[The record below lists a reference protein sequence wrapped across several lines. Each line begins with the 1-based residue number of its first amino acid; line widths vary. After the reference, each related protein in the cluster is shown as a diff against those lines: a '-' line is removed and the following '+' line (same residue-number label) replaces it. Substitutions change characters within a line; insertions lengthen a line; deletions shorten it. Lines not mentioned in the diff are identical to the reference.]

1 MNTLFIIFL
10 FTSDILIIIIVI
22 IGQIFPV
29 FRSTIHKAMRFVL
42 FIKRRL
48 STTAVPS
55 LSMSLMKLPLIVMT
69 LLVAMALSVLSQP
82 SALAAEASILGVG
95 GSKTEEGSDISIPD
109 SFGRDTPRHAVQGFL
124 GALGENDYL
133 LASNYLN
140 LSKSDNPT
148 TIVRQFK
155 QALDAGGRFQPDLQI
170 NNTPEGNLTDQ
181 LPPSQESVGVI
192 NVSDKSIPLILERVV
207 SKQGEQYWQFSTDTL
222 SSIPEAIENYE
233 PTLVSRYTIDSLEG
247 KKLFGYQLADLV
259 AALAMTISSFLLTY
273 ITVWLVYHLLKLA
286 YPRIRDVPLPLPDRV
301 ILPLAVVIMAL
312 ILSEVM
318 VYAGVSVTLR
328 EPINRYTDI
337 ASWLATTWLLL
348 RVIDAIFTRA
358 VNLSYKKNYTE
369 RVSILGLLRKIVKA
383 LLLIFA
389 TIVIFGNLG
398 FDLTTGIA
406 ALGVG
411 GLALALGAQK
421 TIENLVGSVVVVAD
435 SPVRIGDY
443 CKFGTYEGTVID
455 IGIRSSRVR
464 TLTRTIVT
472 VPNGDFSSMQIENF
486 TSRDMFRFL
495 HQLYI
500 KRTADIDVVFKMV
513 KHLDKFLDEHELTNQ
528 EWNQVNILE
537 LRQDC
542 YIIQLQ
548 AYINVTGIIEFYE
561 KQDVLFV
568 DILMQVRK
576 YDVEHALPTQQ
587 LIVKQPELQAQLEN
601 EGESERVDKKADKK
615 IATDDKPGAVNVSK
629 DSDAVD
635 TENENKQPEPE
646 PKQMLKKDL
655 LDSRYKNIHKSS
667 GHTLARL
674 KFKQVKNSFRFPR
687 AKK

>member
-1 MNTLFIIFL
+1 
-10 FTSDILIIIIVI
+10 
-22 IGQIFPV
+22 
-29 FRSTIHKAMRFVL
+29 MR
-42 FIKRRL
+42 
-48 STTAVPS
+48 A
-55 LSMSLMKLPLIVMT
+55 
-69 LLVAMALSVLSQP
+69 
-82 SALAAEASILGVG
+82 LGVNG
-95 GSKTEEGSDISIPD
+95 DSSEETVATPLPD
-109 SFGRDTPRHAVQGFL
+109 SFGRDTPRHTVQGFIS
-124 GALGENDYL
+124 ALSENDYL

-148 TIVRQFK
+148 TVVRQFK

-170 NNTPEGNLTDQ
+170 SNTPEGNLTDQ
-181 LPPSQESVGVI
+181 LPPSQENVGVI
-192 NVSDKSIPLILERVV
+192 NIGEKSVSLLLERVV
-207 SKQGEQYWQFSTDTL
+207 SKENEQYWQFSSETL
-222 SSIPEAIENYE
+222 SSIPEVIENSE
-233 PTLVSRYTIDSLEG
+233 PTLVSRYTVDTLDG

-259 AALAMTISSFLLTY
+259 AALSMIVSSFVLTY
-273 ITVWLVYHLLKLA
+273 IAVWLLYHLLRIV
-286 YPRIRDVPLPLPDRV
+286 YPRVRGVPLPLPDKV
-301 ILPLAVVIMAL
+301 ILPLSVVIMAL

-328 EPINRYTDI
+328 EPVNRFTDI
-337 ASWLATTWLLL
+337 ASWLALTWLLL

-369 RVSILGLLRKIVKA
+369 RVSILGLLRKVVKA

-389 TIVIFGNLG
+389 VIVIFGNLG

-464 TLTRTIVT
+464 TLTRTVVT

-486 TSRDMFRFL
+486 TSRDMFRFF
-495 HQLYI
+495 HQLYL

-513 KHLDKFLDEHELTNQ
+513 KDLDEFLKEHEMTNQ

-542 YIIQLQ
+542 YVIQLQ
-548 AYINVTGIIEFYE
+548 AYINANDVMEFYD
-561 KQDVLFV
+561 KQNVVFVDVLN
-568 DILMQVRK
+568 QVAK

-587 LIVKQPELQAQLEN
+587 LIVNQAELEHHMEN
-601 EGESERVDKKADKK
+601 NIVKTEDDASEDHSD
-615 IATDDKPGAVNVSK
+615 TNSNETNVSLEDNDDNNSDDVTINK
-629 DSDAVD
+629 DTDNANDDMANNQKSSMATVSR
-635 TENENKQPEPE
+635 KGA
-646 PKQMLKKDL
+646 LKALK
-655 LDSRYKNIHKSS
+655 HKSRMLRKS
-667 GHTLARL
+667 
-674 KFKQVKNSFRFPR
+674 KFKHTKNKFSLSIWNQP
-687 AKK
+687 

>member
-1 MNTLFIIFL
+1 MIFL
-10 FTSDILIIIIVI
+10 TIIIVI

-29 FRSTIHKAMRFVL
+29 FRYAIHKAMRFVL
-42 FIKRRL
+42 FIKYRL
-48 STTAVPS
+48 NTTAMPS
-55 LSMSLMKLPLIVMT
+55 LSMSLMKLPLIVIT

-82 SALAAEASILGVG
+82 SALAAETSILGVG
-95 GSKTEEGSDISIPD
+95 GTKTEEGDGTSIPD
-109 SFGRDTPRHAVQGFL
+109 SFGRDTPRHTVQGFIA
-124 GALGENDYL
+124 ALGENDYL

-155 QALDAGGRFQPDLQI
+155 QALDAGGRFQADLQI

-181 LPPSQESVGVI
+181 LPPSQENVGVI
-192 NVSDKSIPLILERVV
+192 KVSDASIPLLLERVV
-207 SKQGEQYWQFSTDTL
+207 SKEGEQYWQFSTDTL

-259 AALAMTISSFLLTY
+259 AALMMTISSFLFTY
-273 ITVWLVYHLLKLA
+273 IAVWLLYHLLEIT
-286 YPRIRDVPLPLPDRV
+286 YPRVRDVPLPLPDKV

-328 EPINRYTDI
+328 EPVNRFAEI
-337 ASWLATTWLLL
+337 ASWVAITWLLL
-348 RVIDAIFTRA
+348 RIIDALFTRA

-369 RVSILGLLRKIVKA
+369 RVSILGLLRKVVKA

-389 TIVIFGNLG
+389 VIVTFGNLG

-513 KHLDKFLDEHELTNQ
+513 KHLDTFLDEHELTNQ

-548 AYINVTGIIEFYE
+548 AYINATGIIEFYE

-568 DILMQVRK
+568 DLLMQVRK

-587 LIVKQPELQAQLEN
+587 LIVKQPELQAELDHESK
-601 EGESERVDKKADKK
+601 EGETVDKKADKK
-615 IATDDKPGAVNVSK
+615 NAADDKPEAVNLSK
-629 DSDAVD
+629 DVNAVD
-635 TENENKQPEPE
+635 DEQTADK
-646 PKQMLKKDL
+646 PKDGLKKDMIGN
-655 LDSRYKNIHKSS
+655 RYKRIHKNR
-667 GHTLARL
+667 GYNLAKL
-674 KFKQVKNSFRFPR
+674 KFKQVKKSFRFP
-687 AKK
+687 KV

>member
-1 MNTLFIIFL
+1 M
-10 FTSDILIIIIVI
+10 S
-22 IGQIFPV
+22 
-29 FRSTIHKAMRFVL
+29 
-42 FIKRRL
+42 IKCYL
-48 STTAVPS
+48 NSAIASIS
-55 LSMSLMKLPLIVMT
+55 LSKTSLMIVSLLIALILSMVLPNTAI
-69 LLVAMALSVLSQP
+69 
-82 SALAAEASILGVG
+82 AAEAGAGALGVG
-95 GSKTEEGSDISIPD
+95 GSSEETVREPLPD
-109 SFGRDTPRHAVQGFL
+109 SFGRDTPRHTVQGFIS
-124 GALGENDYL
+124 ALGENDYL

-148 TIVRQFK
+148 TAVREFK
-155 QALDAGGRFQPDLQI
+155 QALDAGGRFQADLQL

-181 LPPSQESVGVI
+181 LPPSQENVGSINIGEKSV
-192 NVSDKSIPLILERVV
+192 PLLLERVV

-222 SSIPEAIENYE
+222 NSIPEVLENTN

-247 KKLFGYQLADLV
+247 KKIFGYQLTDLV
-259 AALAMTISSFLLTY
+259 AALTMIISSFVLTY
-273 ITVWLVYHLLKLA
+273 IMVWILYHLLKIA
-286 YPRIRDVPLPLPDRV
+286 YPRVRDVPLPVPDKV

-328 EPINRYTDI
+328 EPVNRFTDI
-337 ASWLATTWLLL
+337 ASWLAITWLLL

-369 RVSILGLLRKIVKA
+369 RVSILGLLRKVVKA

-389 TIVIFGNLG
+389 VIVIFGNLG

-443 CKFGTYEGTVID
+443 CKFGTYEGTVVD

-464 TLTRTIVT
+464 TLSRTIVT

-486 TSRDMFRFL
+486 TSRDMFRFF
-495 HQLYI
+495 HQLYL
-500 KRTADIDVVFKMV
+500 KRTADIEVVFKMV
-513 KHLDKFLDEHELTNQ
+513 KDLDEFLNEHYLTNQ

-542 YIIQLQ
+542 YVIQLQ
-548 AYINVTGIIEFYE
+548 AYINANDVMEFYD
-561 KQDVLFV
+561 KQNVVFVDVLT
-568 DILMQVRK
+568 QVKK
-576 YDVEHALPTQQ
+576 YKVEHALPTQQ
-587 LIVKQPELQAQLEN
+587 LIVNQAELEQHMENDIENSDDGKNNSENSDSQNNTAELLADSENGSNTSTDTDGKQDNAVDLNKDVDSTKKDKAANKKQ
-601 EGESERVDKKADKK
+601 ERIRKADGKK
-615 IATDDKPGAVNVSK
+615 S
-629 DSDAVD
+629 
-635 TENENKQPEPE
+635 
-646 PKQMLKKDL
+646 
-655 LDSRYKNIHKSS
+655 HKGSNYA
-667 GHTLARL
+667 LAKR
-674 KFKQVKNSFRFPR
+674 KFRH
-687 AKK
+687 AKKNFSLSIWNQP

>member
-1 MNTLFIIFL
+1 
-10 FTSDILIIIIVI
+10 
-22 IGQIFPV
+22 
-29 FRSTIHKAMRFVL
+29 MRFVL
-42 FIKRRL
+42 FIKHRL
-48 STTAVPS
+48 NTTAVPS
-55 LSMSLMKLPLIVMT
+55 LSMSLMKLPLIVIT
-69 LLVAMALSVLSQP
+69 LLVAMALSILSQP
-82 SALAAEASILGVG
+82 SALAAETSILGVG
-95 GSKTEEGSDISIPD
+95 GTKTEEGDGTSIPD
-109 SFGRDTPRHAVQGFL
+109 SFGRDTPRHTVQGFIA
-124 GALGENDYL
+124 ALGENDYL

-155 QALDAGGRFQPDLQI
+155 QALDAGGRFQADLQI

-181 LPPSQESVGVI
+181 LPPSQENVGVI
-192 NVSDKSIPLILERVV
+192 KVSDASIPLLLERVV
-207 SKQGEQYWQFSTDTL
+207 SKEGEQYWQFSTDTL

-259 AALAMTISSFLLTY
+259 AALMMTISSFLFTY
-273 ITVWLVYHLLKLA
+273 IAVWLLYHLLEIT
-286 YPRIRDVPLPLPDRV
+286 YPRVRDVPLPLPDKV

-328 EPINRYTDI
+328 EPVNRFAEI
-337 ASWLATTWLLL
+337 ASWVAITWLLL
-348 RVIDAIFTRA
+348 RIIDALFTRA

-369 RVSILGLLRKIVKA
+369 RVSILGLLRKVVKA

-389 TIVIFGNLG
+389 VIVTFGNLG

-513 KHLDKFLDEHELTNQ
+513 KHLDTFLDEHELTNQ

-548 AYINVTGIIEFYE
+548 AYINATGIIEFYE

-568 DILMQVRK
+568 DLLMQVRK

-587 LIVKQPELQAQLEN
+587 LIVKQPELQAELDHESK
-601 EGESERVDKKADKK
+601 EGETVDKKADKK
-615 IATDDKPGAVNVSK
+615 NAADDKPEAVNLSK
-629 DSDAVD
+629 DVNAVD
-635 TENENKQPEPE
+635 DEQTADK
-646 PKQMLKKDL
+646 PKDGLKKDMIGN
-655 LDSRYKNIHKSS
+655 RYKRIHKNR
-667 GHTLARL
+667 GYNLAKL
-674 KFKQVKNSFRFPR
+674 KFKQVKKSFRFP
-687 AKK
+687 KV

>member
-1 MNTLFIIFL
+1 MSIKYRLIPIIPSPELSSPYSIIKMPLMAILF
-10 FTSDILIIIIVI
+10 
-22 IGQIFPV
+22 
-29 FRSTIHKAMRFVL
+29 
-42 FIKRRL
+42 
-48 STTAVPS
+48 
-55 LSMSLMKLPLIVMT
+55 
-69 LLVAMALSVLSQP
+69 LLVMLL
-82 SALAAEASILGVG
+82 SALLPNNAFAAEASALGMG
-95 GSKTEEGSDISIPD
+95 GSTSEESASTPIPD
-109 SFGRDTPRHAVQGFL
+109 SFGRDTPRHTVQGFIS
-124 GALGENDYL
+124 ALGENDYL

-181 LPPSQESVGVI
+181 LPPSQENVGAI
-192 NVSDKSIPLILERVV
+192 NVGEKSVPLILERVV

-222 SSIPEAIENYE
+222 SSIPEVIENTE
-233 PTLVSRYTIDSLEG
+233 PTLVSRYTFDSLEG
-247 KKLFGYQLADLV
+247 KKLFGYQVADLA
-259 AALAMTISSFLLTY
+259 AALMMTVGSFVFTY
-273 ITVWLVYHLLKLA
+273 IMVWLLYHLLRIV
-286 YPRIRDVPLPLPDRV
+286 YPRVRGVPLPLPDKV
-301 ILPLAVVIMAL
+301 VLPLAVVIMAL

-328 EPINRYTDI
+328 EPINRFTEI
-337 ASWLATTWLLL
+337 ASWLALTWLLL

-369 RVSILGLLRKIVKA
+369 RVSILGLLRKVVKA

-389 TIVIFGNLG
+389 VIVIFGNLG

-464 TLTRTIVT
+464 TLTRTVVT

-486 TSRDMFRFL
+486 TSRDMFRFF

-513 KHLDKFLDEHELTNQ
+513 KDLDEFIDEHYLTNQ

-548 AYINVTGIIEFYE
+548 AYVNANGVTEFYD
-561 KQDVLFV
+561 KQNVLFV
-568 DILMQVRK
+568 DLLNQVAK

-587 LIVKQPELQAQLEN
+587 LIVNQTELEHHIEN
-601 EGESERVDKKADKK
+601 EIEDKNKEDNVAETTKDMSNDDHADDDASDNKDNSNDDKHAVDLSKGKDNVKTDEKGSQRTSKSVKSKKDNALKALRNKSRMIKK
-615 IATDDKPGAVNVSK
+615 I
-629 DSDAVD
+629 
-635 TENENKQPEPE
+635 
-646 PKQMLKKDL
+646 
-655 LDSRYKNIHKSS
+655 
-667 GHTLARL
+667 
-674 KFKQVKNSFRFPR
+674 KFKY
-687 AKK
+687 AKRKSGFSIWNQP

>member
-1 MNTLFIIFL
+1 M
-10 FTSDILIIIIVI
+10 
-22 IGQIFPV
+22 
-29 FRSTIHKAMRFVL
+29 STQYNL
-42 FIKRRL
+42 TP
-48 STTAVPS
+48 STALPS
-55 LSMSLMKLPLIVMT
+55 SN
-69 LLVAMALSVLSQP
+69 
-82 SALAAEASILGVG
+82 SALKIPFAVVVLLLAMILSIVLPRTAFAVDAGALGVG
-95 GSKTEEGSDISIPD
+95 GDSSEETVATPLPD
-109 SFGRDTPRHAVQGFL
+109 SFGRDTPRHTVQGFIS
-124 GALGENDYL
+124 ALGENDYL

-148 TIVRQFK
+148 TVVRQFK

-170 NNTPEGNLTDQ
+170 SNTPEGNLTDQ
-181 LPPSQESVGVI
+181 LPPSQENVGVI
-192 NVSDKSIPLILERVV
+192 NIGEKSVSLLLERVV
-207 SKQGEQYWQFSTDTL
+207 SKENEQYWQFSSETL
-222 SSIPEAIENYE
+222 SSIPEVIENSE
-233 PTLVSRYTIDSLEG
+233 PTLVSRYTVDSLDG

-259 AALAMTISSFLLTY
+259 AALSMIVSSFVITY
-273 ITVWLVYHLLKLA
+273 IAVWLLYHLLRMV
-286 YPRIRDVPLPLPDRV
+286 YPRVRGVPLPLPDKV
-301 ILPLAVVIMAL
+301 ILPLSVVIMAL

-328 EPINRYTDI
+328 EPVNRFTDI
-337 ASWLATTWLLL
+337 ASWLALTWLLL

-369 RVSILGLLRKIVKA
+369 RVSILGLMRKVVKA

-389 TIVIFGNLG
+389 VIVIFGNLG

-464 TLTRTIVT
+464 TLTRTVVT

-486 TSRDMFRFL
+486 TSRDMFRFF
-495 HQLYI
+495 HQLYL

-513 KHLDKFLDEHELTNQ
+513 KDLDEFLNEHYLTNQ

-542 YIIQLQ
+542 YVIQLQ
-548 AYINVTGIIEFYE
+548 AYINANDVMEFYD
-561 KQDVLFV
+561 KQNVVFVDVLN
-568 DILMQVRK
+568 QVAK

-587 LIVKQPELQAQLEN
+587 LIVNQAELEHHMEN
-601 EGESERVDKKADKK
+601 NTTETEDDVSEDHSD
-615 IATDDKPGAVNVSK
+615 TNSNETNVSLEDDDNNSDGVNINK
-629 DSDAVD
+629 DTDNAKDDMANNQKSSMATVSR
-635 TENENKQPEPE
+635 KGA
-646 PKQMLKKDL
+646 LKALK
-655 LDSRYKNIHKSS
+655 HKSRMLRKS
-667 GHTLARL
+667 
-674 KFKQVKNSFRFPR
+674 KFKHTKNKFSLSIWNQP
-687 AKK
+687 

>member
-1 MNTLFIIFL
+1 MSIKYRLIPIIPSPELSSPYSIIKMPLMAILF
-10 FTSDILIIIIVI
+10 
-22 IGQIFPV
+22 
-29 FRSTIHKAMRFVL
+29 
-42 FIKRRL
+42 
-48 STTAVPS
+48 
-55 LSMSLMKLPLIVMT
+55 
-69 LLVAMALSVLSQP
+69 LLVMLL
-82 SALAAEASILGVG
+82 SALLPNNAFAAEASALGMG
-95 GSKTEEGSDISIPD
+95 GSTSEESASTPIPD
-109 SFGRDTPRHAVQGFL
+109 SFGRDTPRHTVQGFIS
-124 GALGENDYL
+124 ALGENDYL

-181 LPPSQESVGVI
+181 LPPSQENVGAI
-192 NVSDKSIPLILERVV
+192 NVGEKSVPLILERVV

-222 SSIPEAIENYE
+222 SSVPEVIENTE
-233 PTLVSRYTIDSLEG
+233 PTLVSRYTFDSLEG
-247 KKLFGYQLADLV
+247 KKLFGYQVADLA
-259 AALAMTISSFLLTY
+259 AALMMTVGSFVFTY
-273 ITVWLVYHLLKLA
+273 IMVWLLYHLLRIV
-286 YPRIRDVPLPLPDRV
+286 YPRVRGVPLPLPDKV
-301 ILPLAVVIMAL
+301 VLPLAVVIMAL

-328 EPINRYTDI
+328 EPINRFTEI
-337 ASWLATTWLLL
+337 ASWLALTWLLL

-369 RVSILGLLRKIVKA
+369 RVSILGLLRKVVKA

-389 TIVIFGNLG
+389 VIVIFGNLG

-464 TLTRTIVT
+464 TLTRTVVT

-486 TSRDMFRFL
+486 TSRDMFRFF

-513 KHLDKFLDEHELTNQ
+513 KDLDEFIDEHYLTNQ

-548 AYINVTGIIEFYE
+548 AYVNANGVTEFYD
-561 KQDVLFV
+561 KQNVLFV
-568 DILMQVRK
+568 DLLNQVAK

-587 LIVKQPELQAQLEN
+587 LIVNQTELEHHIEN
-601 EGESERVDKKADKK
+601 EIEDKNKEDNVAETTKDMSNDDHTDDDASDNKDNSNDDKHAVDLSKGKDKVKTDEKGSQKKTKSVESKKDNALKALRNKSRMIKK
-615 IATDDKPGAVNVSK
+615 I
-629 DSDAVD
+629 
-635 TENENKQPEPE
+635 
-646 PKQMLKKDL
+646 
-655 LDSRYKNIHKSS
+655 
-667 GHTLARL
+667 
-674 KFKQVKNSFRFPR
+674 KFKY
-687 AKK
+687 AKRKSGFSIWNQP

>member
-1 MNTLFIIFL
+1 M
-10 FTSDILIIIIVI
+10 ILSIVLPRTAFAVDA
-22 IGQIFPV
+22 GSLGAGGDSSEETV
-29 FRSTIHKAMRFVL
+29 
-42 FIKRRL
+42 
-48 STTAVPS
+48 TT
-55 LSMSLMKLPLIVMT
+55 PL
-69 LLVAMALSVLSQP
+69 
-82 SALAAEASILGVG
+82 
-95 GSKTEEGSDISIPD
+95 PD
-109 SFGRDTPRHAVQGFL
+109 SFGRDTPRHTVQGFIS
-124 GALGENDYL
+124 ALSENDYL

-148 TIVRQFK
+148 TVVRQFK

-170 NNTPEGNLTDQ
+170 SNTPEGNLTDQ
-181 LPPSQESVGVI
+181 LPPSQENVGVI
-192 NVSDKSIPLILERVV
+192 NIGEKSVSLLLERVV
-207 SKQGEQYWQFSTDTL
+207 SKENEQYWQFSSETL
-222 SSIPEAIENYE
+222 SSIPEVIENSE
-233 PTLVSRYTIDSLEG
+233 PTLVSRYTVDSLDG

-259 AALAMTISSFLLTY
+259 AALSMIVSSFVLTY
-273 ITVWLVYHLLKLA
+273 IAVWLLYHLLRIV
-286 YPRIRDVPLPLPDRV
+286 YPRVRGVPLPLPDKV
-301 ILPLAVVIMAL
+301 ILPLSVVIMAL

-328 EPINRYTDI
+328 EPVNRFTDI
-337 ASWLATTWLLL
+337 ASWLALTWLLL

-369 RVSILGLLRKIVKA
+369 RVSILGLLRKVVKA

-389 TIVIFGNLG
+389 VIVIFGNLG

-486 TSRDMFRFL
+486 TSRDMFRFF
-495 HQLYI
+495 HQLYL

-513 KHLDKFLDEHELTNQ
+513 KDLDEFLKEHEMTNQ

-542 YIIQLQ
+542 YVIQLQ
-548 AYINVTGIIEFYE
+548 AYINANDVMEFYD
-561 KQDVLFV
+561 KQNVVFVDVLN
-568 DILMQVRK
+568 QVAK

-587 LIVKQPELQAQLEN
+587 LIVNQAELEHHMEN
-601 EGESERVDKKADKK
+601 NTIKTEGDASEDHSDKNSNE
-615 IATDDKPGAVNVSK
+615 TNVSLEDNDDNSNGVAINK
-629 DSDAVD
+629 DPDNANDDMANNQKSSMATVSR
-635 TENENKQPEPE
+635 KGA
-646 PKQMLKKDL
+646 LKALK
-655 LDSRYKNIHKSS
+655 HKSRMLRKS
-667 GHTLARL
+667 
-674 KFKQVKNSFRFPR
+674 KFKHTKNKFSLSIWNQP
-687 AKK
+687 

>member
-1 MNTLFIIFL
+1 MK
-10 FTSDILIIIIVI
+10 
-22 IGQIFPV
+22 
-29 FRSTIHKAMRFVL
+29 RSFVLRCTTHNAKRFVL
-42 FIKRRL
+42 SIKYRL
-48 STTAVPS
+48 IPMIPSPELSSIHSTIKMP
-55 LSMSLMKLPLIVMT
+55 LMAILFLFVM
-69 LLVAMALSVLSQP
+69 LLSVLLP
-82 SALAAEASILGVG
+82 NNAFAVEASTLGMG
-95 GSKTEEGSDISIPD
+95 GSTSEESASTPIPD
-109 SFGRDTPRHAVQGFL
+109 SFGRDTPRHTVQGFIS
-124 GALGENDYL
+124 ALGENDYL

-181 LPPSQESVGVI
+181 LPPSQENVGAI
-192 NVSDKSIPLILERVV
+192 NVGEKSVPLILERVV

-222 SSIPEAIENYE
+222 SSVPEVIENTE
-233 PTLVSRYTIDSLEG
+233 PTLVSRYTFDSLEG
-247 KKLFGYQLADLV
+247 KKLFGYQMADLV
-259 AALAMTISSFLLTY
+259 AALTMIVGSFVFTY
-273 ITVWLVYHLLKLA
+273 ILVWLLYHLLRIV
-286 YPRIRDVPLPLPDRV
+286 YPRVRGVPLPLPNKV
-301 ILPLAVVIMAL
+301 VLPLAVVIMAL

-328 EPINRYTDI
+328 EPVNRFTDI
-337 ASWLATTWLLL
+337 ASWLALTWLLL

-369 RVSILGLLRKIVKA
+369 RVSILGLLRKVVKA

-389 TIVIFGNLG
+389 VIVIFGNLG

-464 TLTRTIVT
+464 TLTRTVVT

-486 TSRDMFRFL
+486 TSRDMFRFF

-513 KHLDKFLDEHELTNQ
+513 KDLDEFIDEHYLTNQ

-548 AYINVTGIIEFYE
+548 AYVNANGVTEFYD
-561 KQDVLFV
+561 KQNVLFV
-568 DILMQVRK
+568 DLLNQVAK

-587 LIVKQPELQAQLEN
+587 IIVNQTELEHHIEN
-601 EGESERVDKKADKK
+601 EIEDKNKENNVAETTEDLSNDGYADDDVSDN
-615 IATDDKPGAVNVSK
+615 TDNNNDDKHAVDLSK
-629 DSDAVD
+629 DSVKTDEKGSQRTSKSVESKKDNALKALR
-635 TENENKQPEPE
+635 NKSR
-646 PKQMLKKDL
+646 MLKK
-655 LDSRYKNIHKSS
+655 I
-667 GHTLARL
+667 
-674 KFKQVKNSFRFPR
+674 KFKY
-687 AKK
+687 AKRKSGFSIWNQP

>member
-1 MNTLFIIFL
+1 MAILF
-10 FTSDILIIIIVI
+10 
-22 IGQIFPV
+22 
-29 FRSTIHKAMRFVL
+29 
-42 FIKRRL
+42 
-48 STTAVPS
+48 
-55 LSMSLMKLPLIVMT
+55 
-69 LLVAMALSVLSQP
+69 LLVMLL
-82 SALAAEASILGVG
+82 SALLPNNAFAAEASALGMG
-95 GSKTEEGSDISIPD
+95 GSTSEESASTPIPD
-109 SFGRDTPRHAVQGFL
+109 SFGRDTPRHTVQGFIS
-124 GALGENDYL
+124 ALGENDYL

-181 LPPSQESVGVI
+181 LPPSQENVGAI
-192 NVSDKSIPLILERVV
+192 NVGEKSVPLILERVV

-222 SSIPEAIENYE
+222 SSVPEVIQNTE
-233 PTLVSRYTIDSLEG
+233 PTLVSRYTFDSLEG
-247 KKLFGYQLADLV
+247 KKLFGYQVADLA
-259 AALAMTISSFLLTY
+259 AALMMTVGSFVFTY
-273 ITVWLVYHLLKLA
+273 IMVWLLYHLLRII
-286 YPRIRDVPLPLPDRV
+286 YPRVRGVPLPLPDKV
-301 ILPLAVVIMAL
+301 VLPLAVVIMAL

-328 EPINRYTDI
+328 EPINRFTEI
-337 ASWLATTWLLL
+337 ASWLALTWLLL

-369 RVSILGLLRKIVKA
+369 RVSILGLLRKVVKA

-389 TIVIFGNLG
+389 VIVIFGNLG

-464 TLTRTIVT
+464 TLTRTVVT

-486 TSRDMFRFL
+486 TSRDMFRFF

-513 KHLDKFLDEHELTNQ
+513 KDLDEFIDEHYLTNQ

-548 AYINVTGIIEFYE
+548 AYVNANGVTEFYD
-561 KQDVLFV
+561 KQNVLFV
-568 DILMQVRK
+568 DLLNQVAK

-587 LIVKQPELQAQLEN
+587 LIVNQTELEHHIEN
-601 EGESERVDKKADKK
+601 EIEDKNKEGNVAETTKDMSNDDHADDASDNKDNSNDDKHAVDLSKDNVKADEKSSQQTTKSVESKKDNALKALRNKSRMIKK
-615 IATDDKPGAVNVSK
+615 I
-629 DSDAVD
+629 
-635 TENENKQPEPE
+635 
-646 PKQMLKKDL
+646 
-655 LDSRYKNIHKSS
+655 
-667 GHTLARL
+667 
-674 KFKQVKNSFRFPR
+674 KFKY
-687 AKK
+687 AKRKSGFSIWNQP

>member
-1 MNTLFIIFL
+1 M
-10 FTSDILIIIIVI
+10 
-22 IGQIFPV
+22 
-29 FRSTIHKAMRFVL
+29 

-69 LLVAMALSVLSQP
+69 LLVAMAFSVLSQS

-95 GSKTEEGSDISIPD
+95 GAKTEEGDGTSIPD
-109 SFGRDTPRHAVQGFL
+109 SFGRDTPRNTVQGFIA
-124 GALGENDYL
+124 ALGENDYL

-148 TIVRQFK
+148 TMVRQFK
-155 QALDAGGRFQPDLQI
+155 QALDAGGRFQADLQI

-181 LPPSQESVGVI
+181 LPPSQENVGVI
-192 NVSDKSIPLILERVV
+192 KVSDTSIPLLLERVV
-207 SKQGEQYWQFSTDTL
+207 SKQGEQYWQFSSETL

-233 PTLVSRYTIDSLEG
+233 PTLVSRYTIASLEG
-247 KKLFGYQLADLV
+247 KKLFDYQLADLV
-259 AALAMTISSFLLTY
+259 AALMITISSFLFTY
-273 ITVWLVYHLLKLA
+273 IAVWLLYHLLA
-286 YPRIRDVPLPLPDRV
+286 ITYPRLRDVALPLPDKV

-328 EPINRYTDI
+328 EPVNRFAEI
-337 ASWLATTWLLL
+337 ASWVAITWLLL
-348 RVIDAIFTRA
+348 RIIDALFTRA
-358 VNLSYKKNYTE
+358 VNLSYKKNHTE
-369 RVSILGLLRKIVKA
+369 RVSILGLLRKVVKA

-389 TIVIFGNLG
+389 VIVTFGNLG

-500 KRTADIDVVFKMV
+500 KRTADINVVFKMV
-513 KHLDKFLDEHELTNQ
+513 NHLDEFLNEHELTNQ

-548 AYINVTGIIEFYE
+548 AYINATGIIEFYE
-561 KQDVLFV
+561 KQDRLFV
-568 DILMQVRK
+568 DLLMQVRQ

-601 EGESERVDKKADKK
+601 EGEGEGESETVDKKSDKK
-615 IATDDKPGAVNVSK
+615 IATDNKPEVVHLNK
-629 DSDAVD
+629 DSDVFD
-635 TENENKQPEPE
+635 TENDNKQPEPE
-646 PKQMLKKDL
+646 PKQKPKEHL
-655 LDSRYKNIHKSS
+655 LDNRYKAIHKSS
-667 GHTLARL
+667 GHALARL

>member
-1 MNTLFIIFL
+1 MIFL
-10 FTSDILIIIIVI
+10 TIIIVI

-29 FRSTIHKAMRFVL
+29 FRYAIHKAMRFVL
-42 FIKRRL
+42 FIKHRL
-48 STTAVPS
+48 NTTAVPS
-55 LSMSLMKLPLIVMT
+55 LSMSLMKLPLIVIT
-69 LLVAMALSVLSQP
+69 LLVAMALSILSQP
-82 SALAAEASILGVG
+82 SALAAETSILGVG
-95 GSKTEEGSDISIPD
+95 GTKTEEGDGTSIPD
-109 SFGRDTPRHAVQGFL
+109 SFGRDTPRHTVQGFIA
-124 GALGENDYL
+124 ALGENDYL

-155 QALDAGGRFQPDLQI
+155 QALDAGGRFQADLQI

-181 LPPSQESVGVI
+181 LPPSQENVGVI
-192 NVSDKSIPLILERVV
+192 KVSDASIPLLLERVV
-207 SKQGEQYWQFSTDTL
+207 SKEGEQYWQFSTDTL

-259 AALAMTISSFLLTY
+259 AALMMTISSFLFTY
-273 ITVWLVYHLLKLA
+273 IAVWLLYHLLEIT
-286 YPRIRDVPLPLPDRV
+286 YPRVRDVPLPLPDKV

-328 EPINRYTDI
+328 EPVNRFAEI
-337 ASWLATTWLLL
+337 ASWVAITWLLL
-348 RVIDAIFTRA
+348 RIIDALFTRA

-369 RVSILGLLRKIVKA
+369 RVSILGLLRKVVKA

-389 TIVIFGNLG
+389 VIVTFGNLG

-513 KHLDKFLDEHELTNQ
+513 KHLDTFLDEHELTNQ

-548 AYINVTGIIEFYE
+548 AYINATGIIEFYE

-568 DILMQVRK
+568 DLLMQVRK

-587 LIVKQPELQAQLEN
+587 LIVKQPELQAELDHESK
-601 EGESERVDKKADKK
+601 EGETVDKKADKK
-615 IATDDKPGAVNVSK
+615 NAADDKPEAVNLSK
-629 DSDAVD
+629 DVNAVD
-635 TENENKQPEPE
+635 DEQTADK
-646 PKQMLKKDL
+646 PKDGLKKDMI
-655 LDSRYKNIHKSS
+655 DNRYKRIHKNR
-667 GHTLARL
+667 GYNLAKL
-674 KFKQVKNSFRFPR
+674 KFKQVKKSFRFP
-687 AKK
+687 KV

>member
-1 MNTLFIIFL
+1 MSIQRHLSARTAPSASFISLKIKMPLMVTVFL
-10 FTSDILIIIIVI
+10 F
-22 IGQIFPV
+22 
-29 FRSTIHKAMRFVL
+29 AML
-42 FIKRRL
+42 
-48 STTAVPS
+48 
-55 LSMSLMKLPLIVMT
+55 
-69 LLVAMALSVLSQP
+69 LSVLSVVF
-82 SALAAEASILGVG
+82 SHKALAAEANILGVG
-95 GSKTEEGSDISIPD
+95 GQTEEVVNTSVPD
-109 SFGRDTPRHAVQGFL
+109 SFGRDTPRHTVQGFIK
-124 GALGENDYL
+124 ALGDNDYL

-181 LPPSQESVGVI
+181 LPPSQENVGAI
-192 NVSDKSIPLILERVV
+192 NVGEKSVPLILERVV

-222 SSIPEAIENYE
+222 SSVPEVIENTE
-233 PTLVSRYTIDSLEG
+233 PTLVSRYTFDSLEG
-247 KKLFGYQLADLV
+247 KKLFGYQVADLA
-259 AALAMTISSFLLTY
+259 AALMMTVGSFVFTY
-273 ITVWLVYHLLKLA
+273 IMVWLLYHLLRIV
-286 YPRIRDVPLPLPDRV
+286 YPRVRGVPLPLPDKV
-301 ILPLAVVIMAL
+301 VLPLAVVIMAL

-328 EPINRYTDI
+328 EPINRFTEI
-337 ASWLATTWLLL
+337 ASWLALTWLLL

-369 RVSILGLLRKIVKA
+369 RVSILGLLRKVVKA

-389 TIVIFGNLG
+389 VIVIFGNLG

-464 TLTRTIVT
+464 TLTRTVVT

-486 TSRDMFRFL
+486 TSRDMFRFF

-513 KHLDKFLDEHELTNQ
+513 KDLDEFIDEHYLTNQ

-548 AYINVTGIIEFYE
+548 AYVNANGVTEFYD
-561 KQDVLFV
+561 KQNVLFV
-568 DILMQVRK
+568 DLLNQVAK

-587 LIVKQPELQAQLEN
+587 LIVNQTELEHHIEN
-601 EGESERVDKKADKK
+601 EIEDKNKEGNVAETTKDMSNDDHTDDDASDNKDNSNDDKHAVDLSKDNVKTDEKGSQQTTKSVESKKDNALKALRNKSRMIKK
-615 IATDDKPGAVNVSK
+615 I
-629 DSDAVD
+629 
-635 TENENKQPEPE
+635 
-646 PKQMLKKDL
+646 
-655 LDSRYKNIHKSS
+655 
-667 GHTLARL
+667 
-674 KFKQVKNSFRFPR
+674 KFKY
-687 AKK
+687 AKRKSGFSIWNQP

>member
-1 MNTLFIIFL
+1 M
-10 FTSDILIIIIVI
+10 ILSIVLPRTAFAVDA
-22 IGQIFPV
+22 GSLGAGGDSSEETV
-29 FRSTIHKAMRFVL
+29 
-42 FIKRRL
+42 
-48 STTAVPS
+48 TT
-55 LSMSLMKLPLIVMT
+55 PL
-69 LLVAMALSVLSQP
+69 
-82 SALAAEASILGVG
+82 
-95 GSKTEEGSDISIPD
+95 PD
-109 SFGRDTPRHAVQGFL
+109 SFGRDTPRHTVQGFIS
-124 GALGENDYL
+124 ALSENDYL

-148 TIVRQFK
+148 TVVRQFK

-170 NNTPEGNLTDQ
+170 SNTPEGNLTDQ
-181 LPPSQESVGVI
+181 LPPSQENVGVI
-192 NVSDKSIPLILERVV
+192 NIGEKSVSLLLERVV
-207 SKQGEQYWQFSTDTL
+207 SKENEQYWQFSSETL
-222 SSIPEAIENYE
+222 SSIPEVIENSE
-233 PTLVSRYTIDSLEG
+233 PTLVSRYTVDSLDG

-259 AALAMTISSFLLTY
+259 AALSMIVSSFVLTY
-273 ITVWLVYHLLKLA
+273 IAVWLLYHLLRIV
-286 YPRIRDVPLPLPDRV
+286 YPRVRGVPLPLPDKV
-301 ILPLAVVIMAL
+301 ILPLSVVIMAL

-328 EPINRYTDI
+328 EPVNRFTDI
-337 ASWLATTWLLL
+337 ASWLALTWLLL

-369 RVSILGLLRKIVKA
+369 RVSILGLLRKVVKA

-389 TIVIFGNLG
+389 VIVIFGNLG

-486 TSRDMFRFL
+486 TSRDMFRFF
-495 HQLYI
+495 HQLYL

-513 KHLDKFLDEHELTNQ
+513 KDLDEFLKEHEMTNQ

-542 YIIQLQ
+542 YVIQLQ
-548 AYINVTGIIEFYE
+548 AYINANDVMEFYD
-561 KQDVLFV
+561 KQNVVFVDVLN
-568 DILMQVRK
+568 QVAK

-587 LIVKQPELQAQLEN
+587 LIVNQAELEHHMEN
-601 EGESERVDKKADKK
+601 NTIKTEDDASEDHSD
-615 IATDDKPGAVNVSK
+615 TNSNETNVSLEDNDDHNSDGVTINK
-629 DSDAVD
+629 DNANDDMANNQKSSMATVSRKG
-635 TENENKQPEPE
+635 T
-646 PKQMLKKDL
+646 LKALK
-655 LDSRYKNIHKSS
+655 HKSRMLRKS
-667 GHTLARL
+667 
-674 KFKQVKNSFRFPR
+674 KFKHTKNKFSLSIWNQP
-687 AKK
+687 

>member
-1 MNTLFIIFL
+1 LSTQHNLTPSTASSLLNSIIKI
-10 FTSDILIIIIVI
+10 SSIVI
-22 IGQIFPV
+22 
-29 FRSTIHKAMRFVL
+29 ALVL
-42 FIKRRL
+42 A
-48 STTAVPS
+48 AV
-55 LSMSLMKLPLIVMT
+55 LSMVVPHTAFAVD
-69 LLVAMALSVLSQP
+69 AGA
-82 SALAAEASILGVG
+82 LGVNG
-95 GSKTEEGSDISIPD
+95 DSSEETVATPLPD
-109 SFGRDTPRHAVQGFL
+109 SFGRDTPRHTVQGFIS
-124 GALGENDYL
+124 ALSENDYL

-148 TIVRQFK
+148 TVVRQFK

-170 NNTPEGNLTDQ
+170 SNTPEGNLTDQ
-181 LPPSQESVGVI
+181 LPPSQENVGVI
-192 NVSDKSIPLILERVV
+192 NIGEKSVSLLLERVV
-207 SKQGEQYWQFSTDTL
+207 SKENEQYWQFSSETL
-222 SSIPEAIENYE
+222 SSIPEVIENSE
-233 PTLVSRYTIDSLEG
+233 PTLVSRYTVDSLDG

-259 AALAMTISSFLLTY
+259 AALSMIVSSFVLTY
-273 ITVWLVYHLLKLA
+273 IAVWLLYHLLRIV
-286 YPRIRDVPLPLPDRV
+286 YPRVRGVPLPLPDKV
-301 ILPLAVVIMAL
+301 ILPLSVVIMAL

-328 EPINRYTDI
+328 EPVNRFTDI
-337 ASWLATTWLLL
+337 ASWLALTWLLL

-369 RVSILGLLRKIVKA
+369 RVSILGLLRKVVKA

-389 TIVIFGNLG
+389 VIVIFGNLG

-486 TSRDMFRFL
+486 TSRDMFRFF
-495 HQLYI
+495 HQLYL

-513 KHLDKFLDEHELTNQ
+513 KDLDEFLKEHEMTNQ

-542 YIIQLQ
+542 YVIQLQ
-548 AYINVTGIIEFYE
+548 AYINANDVMEFYD
-561 KQDVLFV
+561 KQNVVFVDVLN
-568 DILMQVRK
+568 QVAK

-587 LIVKQPELQAQLEN
+587 LIVNQAELEHHMEN
-601 EGESERVDKKADKK
+601 NTIKTEGDASEDHSDKNSNE
-615 IATDDKPGAVNVSK
+615 TNVSLEDNDDNSNGVAINK
-629 DSDAVD
+629 DPDNANDDMANNQKSSMATVSR
-635 TENENKQPEPE
+635 KGA
-646 PKQMLKKDL
+646 LKALK
-655 LDSRYKNIHKSS
+655 HKSRMLRKS
-667 GHTLARL
+667 
-674 KFKQVKNSFRFPR
+674 KFKHTKNKFSLSIWNQP
-687 AKK
+687 

>member
-1 MNTLFIIFL
+1 MSIKYR
-10 FTSDILIIIIVI
+10 LIPMI
-22 IGQIFPV
+22 PSPELSSPY
-29 FRSTIHKAMRFVL
+29 STIKMPLMAIL
-42 FIKRRL
+42 F
-48 STTAVPS
+48 
-55 LSMSLMKLPLIVMT
+55 
-69 LLVAMALSVLSQP
+69 LLVMLL
-82 SALAAEASILGVG
+82 SALLPNNAFAAEASALGMG
-95 GSKTEEGSDISIPD
+95 GSTSEESASTPIPD
-109 SFGRDTPRHAVQGFL
+109 SFGRDTPRHTVQGFIS
-124 GALGENDYL
+124 ALGENDYL

-181 LPPSQESVGVI
+181 LPPSQENVGAI
-192 NVSDKSIPLILERVV
+192 NVGEKSVPLILERVV

-222 SSIPEAIENYE
+222 SSVPEVIENTE
-233 PTLVSRYTIDSLEG
+233 PTLVSRYTFDSLEG
-247 KKLFGYQLADLV
+247 KKLFGYQVADLA
-259 AALAMTISSFLLTY
+259 AALMMTVGSFVFTY
-273 ITVWLVYHLLKLA
+273 IMVWLLYHLLRIV
-286 YPRIRDVPLPLPDRV
+286 YPRVRGVPLPLPDKV
-301 ILPLAVVIMAL
+301 VLPLAVVIMAL

-328 EPINRYTDI
+328 EPINRFTEI
-337 ASWLATTWLLL
+337 ASWLALTWLLL

-369 RVSILGLLRKIVKA
+369 RVSILGLLRKVVKA

-389 TIVIFGNLG
+389 VIVIFGNLG

-464 TLTRTIVT
+464 TLTRTVVT

-486 TSRDMFRFL
+486 TSRDMFRFF

-513 KHLDKFLDEHELTNQ
+513 KDLDEFIDEHYLTNQ

-548 AYINVTGIIEFYE
+548 AYVNANGVTEFYD
-561 KQDVLFV
+561 KQNVLFV
-568 DILMQVRK
+568 DLLNQVAK

-587 LIVKQPELQAQLEN
+587 LIVNQTELEHHIEN
-601 EGESERVDKKADKK
+601 EIEDKNKEGNVAETTKDMSNDDHADDASDNKDNSNDDKQAVDLSKDNVKTDEEGSQRTSKSVESKKDNALKALRNKSRMIKK
-615 IATDDKPGAVNVSK
+615 I
-629 DSDAVD
+629 
-635 TENENKQPEPE
+635 
-646 PKQMLKKDL
+646 
-655 LDSRYKNIHKSS
+655 
-667 GHTLARL
+667 
-674 KFKQVKNSFRFPR
+674 KFKY
-687 AKK
+687 AKRKSGFSIWNQP

>member
-1 MNTLFIIFL
+1 MSIKYR
-10 FTSDILIIIIVI
+10 LIPMI
-22 IGQIFPV
+22 PSPELSSPY
-29 FRSTIHKAMRFVL
+29 STIKMPLMAIL
-42 FIKRRL
+42 F
-48 STTAVPS
+48 
-55 LSMSLMKLPLIVMT
+55 
-69 LLVAMALSVLSQP
+69 LLVMLL
-82 SALAAEASILGVG
+82 SALLPNNAFAAEASALGMG
-95 GSKTEEGSDISIPD
+95 GSTSEESASTPIPD
-109 SFGRDTPRHAVQGFL
+109 SFGRDTPRHTVQGFIS
-124 GALGENDYL
+124 ALGENDYL

-181 LPPSQESVGVI
+181 LPPSQENVGAI
-192 NVSDKSIPLILERVV
+192 NVGEKSVPLILERVV

-222 SSIPEAIENYE
+222 SSVPEVIENTE
-233 PTLVSRYTIDSLEG
+233 PTLVSRYTFDSLEG
-247 KKLFGYQLADLV
+247 KKLFGYQVADLA
-259 AALAMTISSFLLTY
+259 AALMMTVGSFVFTY
-273 ITVWLVYHLLKLA
+273 IMVWLLYHLLRII
-286 YPRIRDVPLPLPDRV
+286 YPRVRGVPLPLPDKV
-301 ILPLAVVIMAL
+301 VLPLAVVIMAL

-328 EPINRYTDI
+328 EPINRFTEI
-337 ASWLATTWLLL
+337 ASWLALTWLLL

-369 RVSILGLLRKIVKA
+369 RVSILGLLRKVVKA

-389 TIVIFGNLG
+389 VIVIFGNLG

-464 TLTRTIVT
+464 TLTRTVVT

-486 TSRDMFRFL
+486 TSRDMFRFF

-513 KHLDKFLDEHELTNQ
+513 KDLDEFIDEHYLTNQ

-548 AYINVTGIIEFYE
+548 AYVNANGVTEFYD
-561 KQDVLFV
+561 KQNVLFV
-568 DILMQVRK
+568 DLLNQVAK

-587 LIVKQPELQAQLEN
+587 LIVNQTELEHHIEN
-601 EGESERVDKKADKK
+601 EIEDKNKEDNVAETTKDMSNDDHTDDDASDNKDNSNDDKHAVDLSKGKDKVKTDEKGSQRTSKSVESKKDNALKALRNKSRMIKK
-615 IATDDKPGAVNVSK
+615 I
-629 DSDAVD
+629 
-635 TENENKQPEPE
+635 
-646 PKQMLKKDL
+646 
-655 LDSRYKNIHKSS
+655 
-667 GHTLARL
+667 
-674 KFKQVKNSFRFPR
+674 KFKY
-687 AKK
+687 AKRKSGFSIWNQP

>member
-1 MNTLFIIFL
+1 MSIKYRLIPMIPSPELSSPYSIIKMPLMAILF
-10 FTSDILIIIIVI
+10 
-22 IGQIFPV
+22 
-29 FRSTIHKAMRFVL
+29 
-42 FIKRRL
+42 
-48 STTAVPS
+48 
-55 LSMSLMKLPLIVMT
+55 
-69 LLVAMALSVLSQP
+69 LLVMLL
-82 SALAAEASILGVG
+82 SALLPNNAFAAEASALGMG
-95 GSKTEEGSDISIPD
+95 GSTSEESASTPIPD
-109 SFGRDTPRHAVQGFL
+109 SFGRDTPRHTVQGFIS
-124 GALGENDYL
+124 ALGENDYL

-181 LPPSQESVGVI
+181 LPPSQENVGAI
-192 NVSDKSIPLILERVV
+192 NVGEKSVPLILERVV

-222 SSIPEAIENYE
+222 SSVPEVIENTE
-233 PTLVSRYTIDSLEG
+233 PTLVSRYTFDSLEG
-247 KKLFGYQLADLV
+247 KKLFGYQVADLA
-259 AALAMTISSFLLTY
+259 AALMMTVGSFVFTY
-273 ITVWLVYHLLKLA
+273 IMVWLLYHLLRIL
-286 YPRIRDVPLPLPDRV
+286 YPRVRGVPLPLPDKV
-301 ILPLAVVIMAL
+301 VLPLAVVIMAL

-328 EPINRYTDI
+328 EPINRFTEI
-337 ASWLATTWLLL
+337 ASWLALTWLLL

-369 RVSILGLLRKIVKA
+369 RVSILGLLRKVVKA

-389 TIVIFGNLG
+389 VIVIFGNLG

-464 TLTRTIVT
+464 TLTRTVVT

-486 TSRDMFRFL
+486 TSRDMFRFF

-513 KHLDKFLDEHELTNQ
+513 KDLDEFIDEHYLTNQ

-548 AYINVTGIIEFYE
+548 AYVNANGVTEFYD
-561 KQDVLFV
+561 KQNVLFV
-568 DILMQVRK
+568 DLLNQVAK

-587 LIVKQPELQAQLEN
+587 LIVNQTELEHHIEN
-601 EGESERVDKKADKK
+601 EIEDKSKEDNVAERTKDMSNDDHADDDASHNKDNNNDDKHAVDLSKGKDNVKTDEQGSQQTTKPAESKKDNALKALRNKSRMIKK
-615 IATDDKPGAVNVSK
+615 I
-629 DSDAVD
+629 
-635 TENENKQPEPE
+635 
-646 PKQMLKKDL
+646 
-655 LDSRYKNIHKSS
+655 
-667 GHTLARL
+667 
-674 KFKQVKNSFRFPR
+674 KFKY
-687 AKK
+687 AKRKSGFSIWNQP

>member
-1 MNTLFIIFL
+1 MK
-10 FTSDILIIIIVI
+10 
-22 IGQIFPV
+22 
-29 FRSTIHKAMRFVL
+29 RSFVLRYTTHNAKRFVL
-42 FIKRRL
+42 SIKYRL
-48 STTAVPS
+48 IPSPELSSIHSTIKMP
-55 LSMSLMKLPLIVMT
+55 LMAILFLFVM
-69 LLVAMALSVLSQP
+69 LLSVLLP
-82 SALAAEASILGVG
+82 NNAFAVEASTLGMG
-95 GSKTEEGSDISIPD
+95 GSTSEESASTPIPD
-109 SFGRDTPRHAVQGFL
+109 SFGRDTPRHTVQGFIS
-124 GALGENDYL
+124 ALGENDYL

-181 LPPSQESVGVI
+181 LPPSQENVGAI
-192 NVSDKSIPLILERVV
+192 NVGEKSVPLILERVV

-222 SSIPEAIENYE
+222 SSVPEVIENTE
-233 PTLVSRYTIDSLEG
+233 PTLVSRYTFDSLEG
-247 KKLFGYQLADLV
+247 KKLFGYQVADLA
-259 AALAMTISSFLLTY
+259 AALMMTVGSFVFTY
-273 ITVWLVYHLLKLA
+273 IMVWLLYHLLRIV
-286 YPRIRDVPLPLPDRV
+286 YPRVRGVPLPLPDKV
-301 ILPLAVVIMAL
+301 VLPLAVVIMAL

-328 EPINRYTDI
+328 EPINRFTEI
-337 ASWLATTWLLL
+337 ASWLALTWLLL

-369 RVSILGLLRKIVKA
+369 RVSILGLLRKVVKA

-389 TIVIFGNLG
+389 VIVIFGNLG

-464 TLTRTIVT
+464 TLTRTVVT

-486 TSRDMFRFL
+486 TSRDMFRFF

-513 KHLDKFLDEHELTNQ
+513 KDLDEFIDEHYLTNQ

-548 AYINVTGIIEFYE
+548 AYVNANGVTEFYD
-561 KQDVLFV
+561 KQNVLFV
-568 DILMQVRK
+568 DLLNQVAK

-587 LIVKQPELQAQLEN
+587 LIVNQTELEHHIEN
-601 EGESERVDKKADKK
+601 EIEDNNKEGNVAETTKDMSNDDHADDDASDNKDNSNDDKHAVDLSKGKDKVKTDEKGSQRTSKSVESKKDNALKALRNKSRMIKK
-615 IATDDKPGAVNVSK
+615 I
-629 DSDAVD
+629 
-635 TENENKQPEPE
+635 
-646 PKQMLKKDL
+646 
-655 LDSRYKNIHKSS
+655 
-667 GHTLARL
+667 
-674 KFKQVKNSFRFPR
+674 KFKY
-687 AKK
+687 AKRKSGFSIWNQP